1 MFIFT
6 GYIKLNCIVESLI
19 ITIQALLDMQSKN
32 MIKNSYASLLY
43 LPTYLLHLK
52 GKFEIS

>member
-19 ITIQALLDMQSKN
+19 ITIQALLDNQKS
-32 MIKNSYASLLY
+32 
-43 LPTYLLHLK
+43 
-52 GKFEIS
+52 